1 MDNDRLIISANPRK
15 NTGTSPG
22 VRNESLM
29 DFLKMASSAGDME
42 DQMGID
48 LESQDHRRLHKCLT
62 RMRLPSGARF
72 HSFIQFAEFF
82 CVVLS
87 AYKFLPL
94 PFPTIQLKSPWKPPF
109 HFHQRKSNL
118 IWNVTYSR
126 HTWHFKDVMPGTL
139 MKTWLWKPVN
149 VVLNHLSV
157 AEHYSHTMKP
167 TALFTVSC
175 LTIFLDKTI

>member
-1 MDNDRLIISANPRK
+1 MRAWWI
-15 NTGTSPG
+15 
-22 VRNESLM
+22 
-29 DFLKMASSAGDME
+29 FLKMASSAGDME

-48 LESQDHRRLHKCLT
+48 PLSQDHRKLHRCLA

-94 PFPTIQLKSPWKPPF
+94 PSPTIQLKSPWKPPF

-167 TALFTVSC
+167 TALFTMSC

>member
-1 MDNDRLIISANPRK
+1 MRAWWIFWRWPRALETWRTKWELTPNHKIIGNYI
-15 NTGTSPG
+15 G
-22 VRNESLM
+22 VWQEC
-29 DFLKMASSAGDME
+29 G
-42 DQMGID
+42 
-48 LESQDHRRLHKCLT
+48 CLVG
-62 RMRLPSGARF
+62 LA
-72 HSFIQFAEFF
+72 FIHLFNLLSFF

-94 PFPTIQLKSPWKPPF
+94 PSPTIQLKSPWKPPF

-157 AEHYSHTMKP
+157 AEHYSHTVKP
-167 TALFTVSC
+167 TALFTMSC